1 MSPTAPAWKPQIN
14 RTPPHEGPFMQR
26 PAVKGTLRALSLVAG
41 VASAAVAFVVV
52 GFFAAFLGCV
62 GEETTGLCVH
72 HAGLVPWLEW
82 LIVVTATVAPLAG
95 AVASFV
101 KRNPFWLIAGVTT
114 AVLMGYAMQAV
125 SAGQTGLL
133 G

>member
-1 MSPTAPAWKPQIN
+1 
-14 RTPPHEGPFMQR
+14 
-26 PAVKGTLRALSLVAG
+26 
-41 VASAAVAFVVV
+41 VAFVVV
-52 GFFAAFLGCV
+52 GFFAVFLGCV
-62 GEETTGLCVH
+62 GGETTGLCVH
-72 HAGLVPWLEW
+72 HAGLVAWLEW
-82 LIVVTATVAPLAG
+82 PIVVTATVAPLAG

-125 SAGQTGLL
+125 SAGQTGLM